1 MNIRLRAMITVLVAG
16 LVFICTE
23 AAAQQAT
30 GTFQRTLD
38 VSEPLQLDV
47 STGSGAITIRG
58 GAAGRVEVVGNI
70 RVGRGFRGGADE
82 AEEVVRRLEAE
93 PPIEL
98 TGGSLRVGY
107 LDTDEYRRYV
117 SISYEIVVPADTSV
131 RSRTGSG
138 SQDLARVAGP
148 VTVNTG
154 SGAITL
160 DDIRGGVEARTGSG
174 SIRADGIA
182 GAFNGSTGS
191 GSVRVVQTASAD
203 TTVSTGSGSAELR
216 GVNGALRVRTGS
228 GSVTVDGTQN
238 GAWDLET
245 GSGSIRIRLPDDAAF
260 ELDAHTGSGEVYAG
274 HPITVQGRIAKGNLR
289 GAVRGGG
296 PLLRART
303 GSGGIR
309 IE

>member
-1 MNIRLRAMITVLVAG
+1 
-16 LVFICTE
+16 
-23 AAAQQAT
+23 
-30 GTFQRTLD
+30 
-38 VSEPLQLDV
+38 
-47 STGSGAITIRG
+47 
-58 GAAGRVEVVGNI
+58 
-70 RVGRGFRGGADE
+70 
-82 AEEVVRRLEAE
+82 VRRIEAE

-98 TGGSLRVGY
+98 AGGSLRVGY

-117 SISYEIVVPADTSV
+117 SISYEIVVPADTTV

-182 GAFNGSTGS
+182 GSFNGSTGS
-191 GSVRVVQTASAD
+191 GSVRVVQTANAD

-228 GSVTVDGTQN
+228 GSVTVDGTQT
-238 GAWDLET
+238 GEWDLET